1 MRQRLPRILRK
12 AWWSTCLLAWVLVI
26 VIVVSD
32 RASQYALGLADNVYF
47 AIFDRVAFLIE
58 KPIYYKRSCG
68 LSEINVLARR
78 FNLVRAKTRE
88 WDCGFLYVAEVRES
102 PDGNV
107 VRIPVINFR
116 STSTYRKLDPV
127 LFINGGPGA
136 SSLTELPWAALWYEQ
151 LTEMEYWLGNRDL
164 IVFDHRGAG
173 GSKPS
178 FECPQYD
185 WLSPYLGSEVSL
197 EEHLKPLFACR
208 DGLAEDGVDLSAYNT
223 DSIVADIEDLQN
235 ELGIESWNVWG
246 ASYGSRIAL
255 ALLRADPEGIRSLI
269 LEGVLPPGIGDKTND
284 PKSFV
289 ESLTRVF
296 SVCRNRER
304 CNSLYPRLERQLFE
318 TVEALRKN
326 PISLEVK
333 RRSIVDD
340 EFQKG
345 EGVKV
350 QVDDVLF
357 LDIIFEQLYSSV
369 GISELPRLIF
379 GASKG
384 YFNPLREAIQSEDL
398 SNWLVRTL
406 ASKTI
411 TATTGS
417 PSNWFDDVLFLDII
431 FEQLYSN
438 PLREAIQSEDLSN
451 WLVRTLAS
459 KTIHCNDG
467 VQPSSDNR
475 PNDWVPPP
483 YLRRW
488 GDTERL
494 YDACDRWTKGLQKE
508 PRRATSYPEVPTIL
522 LAGAF
527 DPVTPPKLAVEV
539 HKSLPMGFL
548 YVLPGTS
555 HDASGKRCAQ
565 SIMRDFL
572 NNPREEAVN
581 DCLLVE
587 ELSVF
592 KDPGFHPT
600 SEPETFRD
608 AAPEER
614 GQY

>member
-411 TATTGS
+411 
-417 PSNWFDDVLFLDII
+417 
-431 FEQLYSN
+431 
-438 PLREAIQSEDLSN
+438 
-451 WLVRTLAS
+451 
-459 KTIHCNDG
+459 HCNDG

>member
-1 MRQRLPRILRK
+1 M
-12 AWWSTCLLAWVLVI
+12 
-26 VIVVSD
+26 
-32 RASQYALGLADNVYF
+32 
-47 AIFDRVAFLIE
+47 
-58 KPIYYKRSCG
+58 
-68 LSEINVLARR
+68 
-78 FNLVRAKTRE
+78 
-88 WDCGFLYVAEVRES
+88 
-102 PDGNV
+102 
-107 VRIPVINFR
+107 
-116 STSTYRKLDPV
+116 
-127 LFINGGPGA
+127 
-136 SSLTELPWAALWYEQ
+136 
-151 LTEMEYWLGNRDL
+151 
-164 IVFDHRGAG
+164 
-173 GSKPS
+173 
-178 FECPQYD
+178 
-185 WLSPYLGSEVSL
+185 
-197 EEHLKPLFACR
+197 
-208 DGLAEDGVDLSAYNT
+208 
-223 DSIVADIEDLQN
+223 
-235 ELGIESWNVWG
+235 
-246 ASYGSRIAL
+246 
-255 ALLRADPEGIRSLI
+255 
-269 LEGVLPPGIGDKTND
+269 
-284 PKSFV
+284 
-289 ESLTRVF
+289 
-296 SVCRNRER
+296 
-304 CNSLYPRLERQLFE
+304 
-318 TVEALRKN
+318 
-326 PISLEVK
+326 
-333 RRSIVDD
+333 
-340 EFQKG
+340 
-345 EGVKV
+345 KV

-384 YFNPLREAIQSEDL
+384 YF
-398 SNWLVRTL
+398 
-406 ASKTI
+406 
-411 TATTGS
+411 
-417 PSNWFDDVLFLDII
+417 
-431 FEQLYSN
+431 N